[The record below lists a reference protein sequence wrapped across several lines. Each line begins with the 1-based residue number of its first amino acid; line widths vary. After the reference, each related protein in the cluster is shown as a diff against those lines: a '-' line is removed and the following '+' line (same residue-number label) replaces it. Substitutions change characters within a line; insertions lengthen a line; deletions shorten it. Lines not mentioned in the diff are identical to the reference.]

1 MRSKIDTFRKNILF
15 DALAGLAVFIVAIPL
30 CLGIAHASGAPLF
43 AGIISGFIGGIIVG
57 SLSRSSFSVSGP
69 TASLTGI
76 VLSGISDLGNF
87 ETFLLSLLIAG
98 GIQIIL
104 GILRSGKLA
113 AYFPSAVVTGM
124 LVAIGIILIIKQ
136 FPHLMGY
143 DIEEFGV
150 EEFDLTKQDINE
162 TYQDS
167 HEPIEKNTFTVLLHS
182 FLNFRSNVFV
192 IGFLS
197 LVAYVIW
204 EKKIAEKFRFLP
216 ASLIAIGTGVLLNVC
231 LEGFN
236 PEFALGRDHLV
247 QLPILKNPSDLF
259 GQLTYPN
266 FSAWRNPSVWSL
278 GLLIALVASVESL
291 LCVEIIDRLD
301 EEGRKTPMSRE
312 LLAQGVGNIACGLIG
327 GIPLTSVIVR
337 GSVNIASGAKS
348 KVSVILHG
356 VLIALSILLLPTLMN
371 RIPLASLAA
380 ILVVIGI
387 KLAKP
392 KIFRTI
398 LSRRISQ
405 WLPFLGT
412 VIITLFSDLLIG
424 TFCGIILSLVFV
436 LYEDHRTV
444 VIRIEDHGK
453 FRRIVLGENL
463 GFFHKARIREI
474 LEQQPVGITL
484 EIDGSRT
491 LHIDQDVTELI
502 HEFRNRA
509 ARKNISVILGG
520 IPNMN
525 NDIQDLKEEMDRS
538 YRKLLNNNRDWAKE
552 RTDQD
557 PMFFSKLA
565 EGQTPQILFIGC
577 SDSRVPIDVITK
589 TDPGMIF
596 TTRNIANIVSV
607 DDISLFSV
615 VQYAIEVLNIKHIIV
630 CGHYECGGIKA
641 ALTGRST
648 GLIDNWITHIKDIY
662 LKHRYELDALGE
674 KERER
679 KLIEL
684 NVAEQVIN
692 LYKTSLVQSALKKY
706 GFPRIHGWVYDL
718 GTGNLKE
725 VEYRTLLRKELGGF
739 YEIELDQ
746 L

>member
-1 MRSKIDTFRKNILF
+1 MRSRIDIFRKNILF
-15 DALAGLAVFIVAIPL
+15 DAPAGLAVFLVAIPL

-43 AGIISGFIGGIIVG
+43 SGIISGLIGGIIVG
-57 SLSRSSFSVSGP
+57 SLSGSSFSVSGP

-76 VLSGISDLGNF
+76 VLSGLSDLGNF

-98 GIQIIL
+98 AIQIIL
-104 GILRSGKLA
+104 GIFRSGKLA

-124 LVAIGIILIIKQ
+124 LVAIGVILIIKQ
-136 FPHLMGY
+136 LPHLMGY

-150 EEFDLTKQDINE
+150 EEFDLTRQDINE

-167 HEPIEKNTFTVLLHS
+167 HEPSEKNTFTVLLHS

-216 ASLIAIGTGVLLNVC
+216 ASLIAIGTGVFLNLC

-236 PEFALGRDHLV
+236 PVFALGKDHLV
-247 QLPILKNPSDLF
+247 QIPILKNPSDVLDQF
-259 GQLTYPN
+259 TYPN

-278 GLLIALVASVESL
+278 GLTIALAASVESL
-291 LCVEIIDRLD
+291 LSIEILDRLD
-301 EEGRKTPMSRE
+301 TEGRKTPMSRE
-312 LLAQGVGNIACGLIG
+312 LLAQGVGNFVCGLIG
-327 GIPLTSVIVR
+327 GIPLASVIVR
-337 GSVNIASGAKS
+337 GSVNITSGAKS
-348 KVSVILHG
+348 KVSVILQG
-356 VLIALSILLLPTLMN
+356 VLIALSVLLVPTLMN

-380 ILVVIGI
+380 ILVVTGI
-387 KLAKP
+387 KLARP
-392 KIFRTI
+392 KIFRTM
-398 LSRRISQ
+398 LSRGISQ

-412 VIITLFSDLLIG
+412 VIATLFSDLLIG
-424 TFCGIILSLVFV
+424 TFCGIVLSLVFV
-436 LYEDHRTV
+436 LYEDHRTA

-463 GFFHKARIREI
+463 GFFHKARILEI
-474 LEQQPVGITL
+474 LEQQPAGITL

-491 LHIDQDVTELI
+491 LHIDQDVSELI
-502 HEFRNRA
+502 HEFRNKA
-509 ARKNISVILGG
+509 ASRNISVILGG

-525 NDIQDLKEEMDRS
+525 NDIRELKEEMDRS
-538 YRKLLNNNRDWAKE
+538 YRRLLDNNQEWVKE
-552 RTDQD
+552 RMDQD
-557 PMFFSKLA
+557 PAFFSKLA

-630 CGHYECGGIKA
+630 CGHYECGGVKA
-641 ALTGRST
+641 ALMGRST

-662 LKHRYELDALGE
+662 LKHRHELDALGE

-718 GTGNLKE
+718 STGNLKE
-725 VEYRTLLRKELGGF
+725 IEYRTLLEKELGVYRGQKT
-739 YEIELDQ
+739 ED
-746 L
+746 